1 LAVPGTVSSFG
12 YTDMVEDVDGY
23 PLAKHVA
30 GGGNIVDWMK
40 AHYNNGSGLT
50 RFRSHFDKR
59 WQNATNARVL
69 LGRPRRPLRC
79 HRRRGQDRT
88 GRDGQRLRA
97 GAPGRR
103 QGLRAS

>member
-1 LAVPGTVSSFG
+1 
-12 YTDMVEDVDGY
+12 MVEDVDGY

-59 WQNATNARVL
+59 WQNAANARACCWDVL
-69 LGRPRRPLRC
+69 AGPSDVTVDAARIA
-79 HRRRGQDRT
+79 
-88 GRDGQRLRA
+88 RA
-97 GAPGRR
+97 GTVNAFEPARREDVKAFGRR
-103 QGLRAS
+103 SG